1 MVMMVW
7 GNMKLLVVV
16 LLVTSIL
23 ERTSVIYQISSVVGV
38 YNIHIIF
45 EFPPLKTLKIMLQSN
60 VRGQNRGGY
69 PQFI

>member
-45 EFPPLKTLKIMLQSN
+45 EFPPSKNLENNATEQCEGSK
-60 VRGQNRGGY
+60 
-69 PQFI
+69 